1 MENGSQLVLL
11 THKMPPDYIDLF
23 SFSDEVELISN
34 PVRFQ
39 LRVLHSAFKGQAD
52 LVYAPG
58 PHILK
63 DSLTGLAKTLLVL
76 ANIALIRSTGG
87 VVQTAGRALR
97 GSGRIAARLER
108 KLVASSKLYV
118 VRDAVSGSIAKANL
132 SSAPDLAFGREIV
145 PRTDKRLL
153 ISCSFRNDTP
163 VNTATFGH
171 VVREL
176 KDSGF
181 EVVLVSQVRR
191 DDAQHERLA
200 QEFDL
205 RAFLWKSKTHSE
217 QQDVVDSTYA
227 ASHAVI
233 SNRLHG
239 LIFGITSGAVPVEY
253 RIGSSDKIRS
263 TLAPWFESV
272 PVIRDDRSDA
282 FSVDVFEQNTEY
294 FNDTVLNVRSQVNE
308 VLEKL
313 SDRQEAVGIS

>member
-1 MENGSQLVLL
+1 
-11 THKMPPDYIDLF
+11 MPGAYIDLF
-23 SFSDEVELISN
+23 GFSDEIQLISS
-34 PVRFQ
+34 PVKFQ
-39 LRVLHSAFKGQAD
+39 LRILQAAFKGQAD

-63 DSLTGLAKTLLVL
+63 DSLTGIAKTLLML
-76 ANIALIRSTGG
+76 GNIALIRSTGG

-97 GSGRIAARLER
+97 GNGRIAARLER
-108 KLVASSKLYV
+108 KLIASSNLYV
-118 VRDAVSGSIAKANL
+118 VRDSVSDSIVKVPL
-132 SSAPDLAFGREIV
+132 SSAPDLAFGRKIV
-145 PRTDKRLL
+145 SRTDGRLL

-163 VNTATFGH
+163 VNTTTFGQ

-176 KDSGF
+176 TGSGF

-200 QEFDL
+200 QEFGL

-217 QQDVVDSTYA
+217 QQGIVDATYA
-227 ASHAVI
+227 GSHAVI

-239 LIFGITSGAVPVEY
+239 LIFGITSGAIPVEY

-263 TLAPWFESV
+263 TLTPWFEV
-272 PVIRDDRSDA
+272 LPVIEDNGSDV
-282 FSVDVFEQNTEY
+282 FSVDALDQTTEY
-294 FNDTVLNVRSQVNE
+294 FNDSVLNVQKQVGE

-313 SDRQEAVGIS
+313 SGSQKPVRIS